1 MECNASIVG
10 GSLSRGP
17 TMRALDIRSGLSM
30 KGTLELAEDVL
41 HGPLDIRPSHRGGL
55 GRLSTPRGQN
65 PLPLRNEAGPR
76 LLCGL
81 SAGGLPPPPK
91 FPPQAPGPPPRQGEG
106 LPPVPPP
113 RVF

>member
-1 MECNASIVG
+1 MECNTSIVG

-65 PLPLRNEAGPR
+65 PLPLRNEAGLR
-76 LLCGL
+76 LLDDL
-81 SAGGLPPPPK
+81 AVADFRLLPK
-91 FPPQAPGPPPRQGEG
+91 FLTELESLSPRDA
-106 LPPVPPP
+106 
-113 RVF
+113 